1 MHSQRIHLF
10 LFLLPLFTFS
20 QNIYDISLIP
30 EDLKKDASAVVRH
43 DDLEIEFLAQD
54 KMLQRVKFAVTV
66 FNKSMDDYNS
76 LSLGFD
82 NHTTIKKSEIL
93 IFDKDGNQI
102 KKIKKNEF
110 KEYAAADGFSL
121 YNDNKILTYTYTPT
135 EYPFTIERSYE
146 IQTSN
151 TAFIPAFIAVGS
163 YRVSVEQCKY
173 EITYPSD
180 IAIQIKEMNTEG
192 FEFKKT
198 IQDQL
203 IRYEFA
209 NLKAITP
216 ENLGPKIGDIAPM
229 IKLAPN
235 KFSLAGVHGE
245 AHNWMEFGKW
255 YNDNLLLGQNELNP
269 KTVAIIQDLVKNVE
283 DPVEKAKLIYKYMQ
297 DKTRYIS
304 IQIGIGG
311 WKPMPAKEVDA
322 LGYGD
327 CKALTNYTSSLLQT
341 VGINSYYTV
350 IWADEKKD
358 IDSEIPVM
366 QGNHAILMVPF
377 AKDTVWLECTNQK
390 VPFGHL
396 GDFTDDR
403 NALVMTEEGGKIIRT
418 KSYESHENLQH
429 TIGNYKIDEAG
440 NLTASLKIETRGAQL
455 DDHYFTADL
464 EPLERE
470 RYYKKYFSEINNIKL
485 DQINPKMEYKDGYFM
500 EDLSFEA
507 KKYGM
512 NAGNRMLVRLNAF
525 NLMTSIPSKE
535 DNRKFPF
542 LLKLGYQDID
552 EVVVQ
557 IPDTYKIEAI
567 PETKTVSTLFGTY
580 SLTIEKLNEHEVR
593 YTRSLTMNEG
603 VYKAEKYAEYLEFR
617 KLILQIDNAKIVIL
631 KSNNS

>member
-1 MHSQRIHLF
+1 
-10 LFLLPLFTFS
+10 
-20 QNIYDISLIP
+20 
-30 EDLKKDASAVVRH
+30 
-43 DDLEIEFLAQD
+43 
-54 KMLQRVKFAVTV
+54 
-66 FNKSMDDYNS
+66 
-76 LSLGFD
+76 
-82 NHTTIKKSEIL
+82 
-93 IFDKDGNQI
+93 
-102 KKIKKNEF
+102 
-110 KEYAAADGFSL
+110 
-121 YNDNKILTYTYTPT
+121 
-135 EYPFTIERSYE
+135 
-146 IQTSN
+146 
-151 TAFIPAFIAVGS
+151 
-163 YRVSVEQCKY
+163 
-173 EITYPSD
+173 
-180 IAIQIKEMNTEG
+180 MNTEG

-390 VPFGHL
+390 VPFGHF
-396 GDFTDDR
+396 GEFTDDR

-418 KSYESHENLQH
+418 NHMNHMKTCN
-429 TIGNYKIDEAG
+429 I
-440 NLTASLKIETRGAQL
+440 
-455 DDHYFTADL
+455 
-464 EPLERE
+464 P
-470 RYYKKYFSEINNIKL
+470 SEIIKL
-485 DQINPKMEYKDGYFM
+485 MKQECHGKPK
-500 EDLSFEA
+500 
-507 KKYGM
+507 
-512 NAGNRMLVRLNAF
+512 N
-525 NLMTSIPSKE
+525 
-535 DNRKFPF
+535 
-542 LLKLGYQDID
+542 
-552 EVVVQ
+552 
-557 IPDTYKIEAI
+557 
-567 PETKTVSTLFGTY
+567 
-580 SLTIEKLNEHEVR
+580 
-593 YTRSLTMNEG
+593 
-603 VYKAEKYAEYLEFR
+603 
-617 KLILQIDNAKIVIL
+617 
-631 KSNNS
+631 

>member
-1 MHSQRIHLF
+1 MQSKRIRLLF
-10 LFLLPLFTFS
+10 FLLPILTFS

-30 EDLKKDASAVVRH
+30 EDLKKGASAVVRY
-43 DDLEIEFLAQD
+43 DDLEVEFLAQD
-54 KMLQRVKFAVTV
+54 KMVTRVKFAITV

-82 NHTTIKKSEIL
+82 NQSIIKKTEIL
-93 IFDKDGNQI
+93 IFDKEGNQI
-102 KKIKKNEF
+102 KKIKKSDF

-121 YNDNKILTYTYTPT
+121 YNDNKILNYTYTPT
-135 EYPFTIERSYE
+135 QYPFTIERSYE
-146 IQTSN
+146 IQTEN

-163 YRVSVEQCKY
+163 FRTSVEKCKY
-173 EITYPSD
+173 QITYPAD
-180 IAIQIKEMNTEG
+180 IAIQLKEINTEG
-192 FEFKKT
+192 YKFKKT
-198 IQDQL
+198 VDNQL
-203 IRYEFA
+203 IRYEFE
-209 NLKAITP
+209 NLKAIVP
-216 ENLGPKIGDIAPM
+216 ESLGPKLEDIAPM
-229 IKLAPN
+229 VKLAPN
-235 KFSLAGVHGE
+235 KFSLAGVDGE
-245 AHNWMEFGKW
+245 ANNWLEFGKW
-255 YNDNLLLGQNELNP
+255 YRENLLVGQNVLNP
-269 KTVAIIQDLVKNVE
+269 ATVATVQDLVKNVD
-283 DPVEKAKLIYKYMQ
+283 DPVEKAKRIYKYMQ

-311 WKPMPAKEVDA
+311 WKPMPAMDVNA

-358 IDSEIPVM
+358 FDSEIPVM

-396 GDFTDDR
+396 GNFTDDR

-418 KSYESHENLQH
+418 KSYKAHENLQY
-429 TIGNYKIDEAG
+429 TTGNYNIDEQG
-440 NLTASLKIETRGAQL
+440 NLSAQLKIETKGAQL

-464 EPLERE
+464 EPLDKE

-485 DQINPKMEYKDGYFM
+485 NKVHPSMDYSNGSFLEN
-500 EDLSFEA
+500 LSFDA

-512 NAGNRMLVRLNAF
+512 NAGNRMLIRLNAF
-525 NLMTSIPSKE
+525 NLMTSIPRKE
-535 DNRKFPF
+535 EDRKFPF
-542 LLKLGYQDID
+542 ILKMGYQDID

-557 IPDTYKIEAI
+557 IPETFRIEAL
-567 PETKTVSTLFGTY
+567 PETKTISTLFGTY
-580 SLTIEKLNEHEVR
+580 SLSIEKINEHEVK
-593 YTRSLTMNEG
+593 YTRSLTMKEG
-603 VYKAEKYAEYLEFR
+603 KYEAKKYEEYLEFR
-617 KLILQIDNAKIVIL
+617 KHILQIDNSKIVII

>member
-1 MHSQRIHLF
+1 V
-10 LFLLPLFTFS
+10 PL
-20 QNIYDISLIP
+20 
-30 EDLKKDASAVVRH
+30 V
-43 DDLEIEFLAQD
+43 
-54 KMLQRVKFAVTV
+54 
-66 FNKSMDDYNS
+66 
-76 LSLGFD
+76 
-82 NHTTIKKSEIL
+82 
-93 IFDKDGNQI
+93 
-102 KKIKKNEF
+102 
-110 KEYAAADGFSL
+110 
-121 YNDNKILTYTYTPT
+121 
-135 EYPFTIERSYE
+135 
-146 IQTSN
+146 
-151 TAFIPAFIAVGS
+151 
-163 YRVSVEQCKY
+163 
-173 EITYPSD
+173 
-180 IAIQIKEMNTEG
+180 
-192 FEFKKT
+192 
-198 IQDQL
+198 
-203 IRYEFA
+203 
-209 NLKAITP
+209 
-216 ENLGPKIGDIAPM
+216 
-229 IKLAPN
+229 KLAPN
-235 KFSLAGVHGE
+235 KFSLAGVDGE
-245 AHNWMEFGKW
+245 ANNWLEFGKW
-255 YNDNLLLGQNELNP
+255 YNDNLLVGQNELNP
-269 KTVAIIQDLVKNVE
+269 KTITAVQDLVKNIE

-311 WKPMPAKEVDA
+311 WKPMHAKEVDA

-403 NALVMTEEGGKIIRT
+403 NALVMTAEGGKIIRT
-418 KSYESHENLQH
+418 KSYEAHENLQH

-440 NLTASLKIETRGAQL
+440 NLTANLKIETKGAQL

-485 DQINPKMEYKDGYFM
+485 DQINPKMEYQNAYFM

-512 NAGNRMLVRLNAF
+512 NAGNRMLIRLNAF
-525 NLMTSIPSKE
+525 NLMTSIPRKE
-535 DNRKFPF
+535 QDRKFPF
-542 LLKLGYQDID
+542 ILKMGYQDID
-552 EVVVQ
+552 EVVVH
-557 IPDTYKIEAI
+557 IPETYKIEAI

-580 SLTIEKLNEHEVR
+580 SLTIEKLNEHEVK

-603 VYKAEKYAEYLEFR
+603 KYEAEKYAEYLEFR
-617 KLILQIDNAKIVIL
+617 KLILQIDNSKIVIL